1 MGRGK
6 RRATSYGVILAMA
19 YCTQA
24 DIEASIGGASALVW
38 LSDLTN
44 TAIDTDAVSSAIEW
58 STNLIDSYAVGTPE
72 TNNTPGDLWGDV
84 TTGTPEA
91 AKSACVTLCIFRLYQ
106 TIWRDI
112 PASVQ
117 SSYDRAIRE
126 LELLRD
132 GRVSWLATQP
142 TTVQNLSTFYF
153 QNSRSPSAIGSYRTA
168 RRRQTDSL

>member
-6 RRATSYGVILAMA
+6 RRASSHGVILVMG

-24 DIEASIGGASALVW
+24 DIESSIGGPSALVW

-44 TAIDTDAVSSAIEW
+44 TATDVDAVSAAIEW
-58 STNLIDSYAVGTPE
+58 ASGIIDSYAVGTPE
-72 TNNTPGDLWGDV
+72 TGNVAGDLWADAG
-84 TTGTPEA
+84 GTPEG
-91 AKSACVTLCIFRLYQ
+91 AKAACVALSVFRLYQ

-112 PASVQ
+112 PAAVQ
-117 SSYDRAIRE
+117 SSYDRTMRE

-142 TTVQNLSTFYF
+142 TTLQNISRLAF
-153 QNSRSPSAIGSYRTA
+153 QGSREPGNIGSYRTA

>member
-1 MGRGK
+1 
-6 RRATSYGVILAMA
+6 MA

-24 DIEASIGGASALVW
+24 DIEASIGGPSALVW

-58 STNLIDSYAVGTPE
+58 STNLVDSYAVGTPE
-72 TNNTPGDLWGDV
+72 TNNTAGDLWGDV
-84 TTGTPEA
+84 NTGTPEA
-91 AKSACVTLCIFRLYQ
+91 AKTACVTLSIFRLYQ

-142 TTVQNLSTFYF
+142 TTVQNISTFAF
-153 QNSRSPSAIGSYRTA
+153 QNSRSPSSNSIYRTA